1 MRSTPDNDRPDT
13 DRRKGSRRRS
23 QGEGAQQA
31 GMPPMP
37 PGTGSNTNSSEVVS
51 LHGERRTQDRRAS
64 GASSGMRMK
73 AAKSN
78 QTPQAI
84 AQSMIDA
91 LTDILRYEQ
100 KRPTSKAS

>member
-23 QGEGAQQA
+23 S
-31 GMPPMP
+31 PPMP
-37 PGTGSNTNSSEVVS
+37 PGTGSNTNGSEVVRLTS
-51 LHGERRTQDRRAS
+51 HVGERRQLDQQDRRAS

-73 AAKSN
+73 AAKSG

-100 KRPTSKAS
+100 TRPTSKAS